1 MKRDKLYY
9 ICGIKQ
15 NIKYKG
21 MRKLAYLLNLCKG
34 KLFSSSDNNTQ
45 TASEPLAPVLKG
57 VKYGYINKEGQ
68 IVISPQFDSANS
80 FSK

>member
-21 MRKLAYLLNLCKG
+21 MRKIVYLLILCIG
-34 KLFSSSDNNTQ
+34 ILFSSCDVNTQ
-45 TASEPLAPVLKG
+45 MTDSEPLAAVRIG
-57 VKYGYINKEGQ
+57 E
-68 IVISPQFDSANS
+68 
-80 FSK
+80 